1 MNFFSEMEGALKLV
15 GAPSRLALKSFLVKV
30 KKGGAEVT
38 DHVMEETETKVT
50 EAVSLIEQKLRE
62 QL

>member
-1 MNFFSEMEGALKLV
+1 MEGALKLV

-30 KKGGAEVT
+30 KKGGTEIT
-38 DHVMEETETKVT
+38 DHVMEETESKVAD
-50 EAVSLIEQKLRE
+50 AVSLIEHKLRE